1 MDTIYPISVLHAHLQ
16 NRAQKNNRNRLA
28 VSDSKRKYTEKEVQT
43 MPNSSEKLTIAEFA
57 ARAGCTTQRIYQLLQ
72 NSLQPFAI
80 VENGKKYILSDG
92 LQVVFDARKKQGFTK
107 SSETLAK
114 SLPTLAN
121 SSEEPENDGLQ
132 QELDRI
138 RTKLAQVTADRDA
151 AREQRDKAEIRAAAA
166 EAEKK
171 RADAAEAQLSVK
183 DQQIQQQ
190 SDRIADLTAALK
202 AAQDQNKDLT
212 AALKEQTT
220 ALTAAQALNAG
231 TLQVLMQKA
240 APEPVTASQSADEP
254 QGDTTPPPEPEP
266 LRSSQ
271 DEREDA
277 AAPSGSE
284 PQQRKPGLFA
294 RIFRRERK

>member
-1 MDTIYPISVLHAHLQ
+1 
-16 NRAQKNNRNRLA
+16 
-28 VSDSKRKYTEKEVQT
+28 

-138 RTKLAQVTADRDA
+138 RAKLAQVTADRDA

-183 DQQIQQQ
+183 DQQMQQQ

-202 AAQDQNKDLT
+202 AAQDQNKEL
-212 AALKEQTT
+212 TT

-231 TLQVLMQKA
+231 TLQMLMQKA
-240 APEPVTASQSADEP
+240 APEPVTAPQSADEP